1 MGRKRTK
8 TMKNIVTGILSAS
21 LLTGCVQ
28 NIPADPEGTLDEVRD
43 GTLHVGLTPNAG
55 FVEKTGDGF
64 RGSDIDLVQGFANQL
79 GAKVQWKMAGEEQ
92 LVEDL
97 ELGNLDLV
105 AGGFSSDTPWSE
117 QVGITRPY
125 ATFQDP
131 EGKEDQAVLLVP
143 PGENAFLY
151 ELESY
156 LDQTQEMP

>member
-1 MGRKRTK
+1 
-8 TMKNIVTGILSAS
+8 MKSTTIIASGIFGAS

-28 NIPADPEGTLDEVRD
+28 SIPADPEGTLEEVR
-43 GTLHVGLTPNAG
+43 GGALHVGLTPNAG
-55 FVEKTGDGF
+55 FVEKTGDNF
-64 RGSDIDLVQGFANQL
+64 QGSDVDLVQGFAERL

-92 LVEDL
+92 LVADL

-105 AGGFSSDTPWSE
+105 TGGFSSDTPWSE

-125 ATFQDP
+125 TTFQDQ
-131 EGKEDQAVLLVP
+131 EGKEDKAVLLVP
-143 PGENAFLY
+143 PGENAFLF